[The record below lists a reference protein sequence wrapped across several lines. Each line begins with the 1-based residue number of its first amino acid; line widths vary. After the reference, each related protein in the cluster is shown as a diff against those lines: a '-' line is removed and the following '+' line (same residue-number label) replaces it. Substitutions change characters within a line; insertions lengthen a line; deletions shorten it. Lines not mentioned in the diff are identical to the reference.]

1 MAAPVIAGIAL
12 SAAAIIAIARTAF
25 NALFVVVTYAGLQ
38 TILGQ
43 VEGYLASS
51 LSGLPAEFAGLAG
64 LIGLDVGLSL
74 IMSAFTVRLAMAVMQ
89 RVVAK

>member
-1 MAAPVIAGIAL
+1 MAAPIIAGLAL
-12 SAAAIIAIARTAF
+12 SSVAIIGIARTAF

-38 TILGQ
+38 TILSQ

-51 LSGLPAEFAGLAG
+51 LSGLPADFAGLAG
-64 LIGLDVGLSL
+64 LIGLDAGLAL
-74 IMSAFTVRLAMAVMQ
+74 VMSAFTVRLAMAVMR